1 MPRWIVVVLLVLLC
15 GVAQRSAISQSRTG
29 PSEAPRSSAVAVVG
43 DHRIEQEELD
53 RAAGHR
59 LFAIETQLYR
69 GQRSFLDELIADA
82 LLAQEARKRG
92 VTVQDLVK
100 IEIQAKAAVVT
111 VDEARAVLESA
122 GHRLGGAPE
131 GETLERI
138 SASMSRSRELARRTA
153 FLAELRARTP
163 VQVFLEAPRVDIP
176 RSEDGASKGP
186 SNAPVRIVVF
196 SEFQCPFCSRH
207 ATTLKTL
214 ETRYEGRIRV
224 EFRHFPLP
232 IHREAPK
239 AAEAALC
246 AGEQRRFWPM
256 HDLLFANQKAL
267 SVADFERYAATL
279 ELDAAAFG
287 QCLKSGKFVERVS
300 ADRTI
305 GQTLG
310 VAATPA
316 TFINGRLV
324 PGAVGI
330 EQFVAVIDEELDLS
344 RAARGR

>member
-1 MPRWIVVVLLVLLC
+1 MPRWIVVVLFVLLC

-43 DHRIEQEELD
+43 DHRIEQRDLD
-53 RAAGHR
+53 SAAGHR

-69 GQRSFLDELIADA
+69 GKRSFLDELVADA
-82 LLAQEARKRG
+82 LLEQEARKRG
-92 VTVQDLVK
+92 VTVEELIKV
-100 IEIQAKAAVVT
+100 EIQAKAAAVMPE
-111 VDEARAVLESA
+111 EARAVFESA
-122 GHRLGGAPE
+122 GDRLAGATE
-131 GETLERI
+131 GEALDRI
-138 SASMSRSRELARRTA
+138 TASMSRSREFARRTA

-163 VQVFLEAPRVDIP
+163 VQVFLEPPRVEIP
-176 RSEDGASKGP
+176 PSGDAPSKGP

-207 ATTLKTL
+207 AATLKTL
-214 ETRYEGRIRV
+214 EARYGGQIRV

-246 AGEQRRFWPM
+246 AGQQGQFWPM
-256 HDLLFANQKAL
+256 HDMLFANQNAL
-267 SVADFERYAATL
+267 GAADLERYGATL
-279 ELDAAAFG
+279 ELDAMAFG
-287 QCLKSGKFVERVS
+287 QCLKSGRFAERVS
-300 ADRTI
+300 ADRAI

-330 EQFVAVIDEELDLS
+330 EQFASVIDDELDFN
-344 RAARGR
+344 RTARR